1 MGKGEIYFCF
11 FGRRKG
17 RGEGERIIFWE
28 KERSAMWFFPDKNF
42 LLISKHTPLARFEF
56 QTKKYI

>member
-1 MGKGEIYFCF
+1 MKN
-11 FGRRKG
+11 
-17 RGEGERIIFWE
+17 GEREKFLFVFLGRKRERERGGRFFWE

-56 QTKKYI
+56 QTK